1 MPELA
6 PGVLINFTL
15 CLCVESG
22 HNSKGGGYLK
32 GWWVSLSSNFP
43 LNADCS
49 SKLECFCDKKHKSL
63 CVCFKCRIS
72 LRSCHTGISLFQII

>member
-6 PGVLINFTL
+6 PGVLIYFV
-15 CLCVESG
+15 CVLRVG
-22 HNSKGGGYLK
+22 IIQIGGGYLK
-32 GWWVSLSSNFP
+32 GWSVSLTSYFP

-49 SKLECFCDKKHKSL
+49 SKLECICDKKHKSL

-72 LRSCHTGISLFQII
+72 LRSCHNGISLFQII